1 MISAEL
7 IRRYPFFAGLNH
19 DYTATLAKHAVEH
32 SVEAGHCFFQERDE
46 LNKFYLILEGAVAI
60 VIHVP
65 DRGLKQ
71 PLYGQLTG
79 NLNNKDITV
88 SSVGPGEVFGWSAL
102 VPPHTST
109 ANAKAMTSCRV
120 AVFDME
126 ELRPILEVDCCFA
139 YLMLLKAAQIVR
151 GRLRDR
157 RIESLAENAA

>member
-1 MISAEL
+1 M
-7 IRRYPFFAGLNH
+7 
-19 DYTATLAKHAVEH
+19 
-32 SVEAGHCFFQERDE
+32 
-46 LNKFYLILEGAVAI
+46 
-60 VIHVP
+60 
-65 DRGLKQ
+65 
-71 PLYGQLTG
+71 
-79 NLNNKDITV
+79 
-88 SSVGPGEVFGWSAL
+88 FGWSAL

-126 ELRPILEVDCCFA
+126 ELRPILEVDCRFA